1 MRLHRSLLALAATLA
16 LGAGLSLAGPAAAQ
30 EEDPADESTE
40 TDEGAEPA
48 EGAEPEQ
55 SHADEECKELIE
67 QGGSLDDCYEAP
79 NQLLPEPN
87 EIIWGGI
94 GFVVVLLFISRFGLP
109 AIKAGMNARTERI
122 RSDLNQAESVKNEAD
137 QVLSEYR
144 AQLADAKAESGRII
158 EAARQQA
165 DTIKTEQEARLKAE
179 LATMREQATAD
190 VTAAKTSAIADL
202 RDEVASLAIGAA
214 EVVVQRNLDRETQT
228 ALVEQYIA
236 QVASRSN

>member
-1 MRLHRSLLALAATLA
+1 MRLRRPLLALAGALA
-16 LGAGLSLAGPAAAQ
+16 LGVGFAGPAAAQ
-30 EEDPADESTE
+30 EGESPVEEVIHEAEAAGADPVD
-40 TDEGAEPA
+40 AECIEVLA
-48 EGAEPEQ
+48 E
-55 SHADEECKELIE
+55 
-67 QGGSLDDCYEAP
+67 GGSLDDCYEAP
-79 NQLLPEPN
+79 NQLLPENN
-87 EIIWGGI
+87 EIIWGSV
-94 GFVVVLLFISRFGLP
+94 GFVVVFFFIKRFGYP
-109 AIKAGMNARTERI
+109 AIKAGMDARTERI

-137 QVLSEYR
+137 QVLSDYR
-144 AQLADAKAESGRII
+144 EQLADAKAESGRII

-165 DTIKTEQEARLKAE
+165 DTIKTEQEERLKAE

-214 EVVVQRNLDRETQT
+214 EVVVQRNLDRDTQT

>member
-1 MRLHRSLLALAATLA
+1 MRFHRPLLALAATLA
-16 LGAGLSLAGPAAAQ
+16 LGVGLAGPVAAQ
-30 EEDPADESTE
+30 EESPVEEVIHEAEENGAAES
-40 TDEGAEPA
+40 DAECIEVLA
-48 EGAEPEQ
+48 EGGA
-55 SHADEECKELIE
+55 
-67 QGGSLDDCYEAP
+67 LDDCYEAP

-87 EIIWGGI
+87 EIIWGAI

-122 RSDLNQAESVKNEAD
+122 RTDLNQAESVKNEAD

-165 DTIKTEQEARLKAE
+165 DTIKTEQEERLKAE

-214 EVVVQRNLDRETQT
+214 EVVVQRNLDRDTQT